1 MRGCQARGYEVVLCP
16 GEVLFLPAWWWHEV
30 ETLPAEEPPPSP
42 PSSQPSSKPSS
53 QLPSQPLTVSVNFW
67 FEVKHRQGTP
77 HEMPL
82 GPAIRLEL
90 ARQLEVIVADALD
103 SALPVAPF
111 LRGLRAQLE
120 CSTSVHECSAH
131 EGAPPYGRSQAQNA
145 AADATWPA
153 LEQHRP
159 AGIVRS
165 EWEGLFEYVIFK
177 GSLLLGPHLLLPFVV
192 DLCDA
197 TRFERLLPR
206 REATTCV
213 KA

>member
-1 MRGCQARGYEVVLCP
+1 
-16 GEVLFLPAWWWHEV
+16 
-30 ETLPAEEPPPSP
+30 
-42 PSSQPSSKPSS
+42 
-53 QLPSQPLTVSVNFW
+53 
-67 FEVKHRQGTP
+67 
-77 HEMPL
+77 MPL

-165 EWEGLFEYVIFK
+165 EWEGLFEYVIVLGCVLIMQGGRGF
-177 GSLLLGPHLLLPFVV
+177 GMEAQPELYVAGGAAVLCLLVSEAAAPKP
-192 DLCDA
+192 A
-197 TRFERLLPR
+197 PKKKKR
-206 REATTCV
+206 R
-213 KA
+213 